1 MEPTKVYVDKR
12 DPSVNPNL
20 LGRKECVLKDGQAD
34 RSKVRWI
41 ARLTSVRDQHT
52 GEHHHDA
59 LTIKTI
65 ALSKK
70 ACEVDPARSV
80 QLGGDETRRLADFLA
95 ASGSGS
101 VPSDTGGYIVMPTKG
116 SPADVIRA
124 LQDLTA
130 TDRMDALAMLLREAS
145 EKPAILGDFVS
156 RLAADERF
164 IEKAAAAMNLAVYR
178 QVLFRLETMI
188 DDPTVKEGQFQALLE
203 KQPWLF
209 GSEYSCILDRRRWTR
224 DEITDFVPRRTTD
237 GRVELIEIK
246 TPLHGKSLF
255 NWDASHKV
263 WAPGVELSR
272 VVAQAENYLEKLDRN
287 RDGILANDRE
297 DVTEMRARIIIGR
310 DRDDD
315 QRDALRRHNGHLHRI
330 EIITFDG
337 LLAIARRV
345 LRHFED
351 APAERRAVSDT

>member
-12 DPSVNPNL
+12 DPTVTPNL

-34 RSKVRWI
+34 RSKVRRI

-52 GEHHHDA
+52 GEHHHDT
-59 LTIKTI
+59 LSIKTI
-65 ALSKK
+65 ALTKE
-70 ACEVDPARSV
+70 ACTRDPTRSV

-95 ASGSGS
+95 ANASGS
-101 VPSDTGGYIVMPTKG
+101 VPSDTGGYLVTPTKG

-124 LQDLTA
+124 LQDLTT

-145 EKPAILGDFVS
+145 EKPAVLGDLVA
-156 RLAADERF
+156 RLAADESF

-178 QVLFRLETMI
+178 QVLVRLEAMI
-188 DDPTVKEGQFQALLE
+188 EDPSVKEGQFQKLLE
-203 KQPWLF
+203 EQPWLF

-246 TPLHGKSLF
+246 TPLHGKTLF
-255 NWDASHKV
+255 NWDFSHKV
-263 WAPGVELSR
+263 WAPGIELSR

-297 DVTEMRARIIIGR
+297 DVTKMRARIIIGR
-310 DRDDD
+310 DNDDA
-315 QRDALRRHNGHLHRI
+315 QRDALRRHNGHLFRI
-330 EIITFDG
+330 EVITFDG

-345 LRHFED
+345 LRYFED
-351 APAERRAVSDT
+351 APAEGYADQEA